1 MKKLLGMILVLAL
14 VFSMAAC
21 SRGGEYV
28 PTGDALAPEE
38 GGSTPV
44 TRPTDGE
51 EMQDLT
57 LTYYAEESMNPIL
70 STNYT
75 NRALFSL
82 LYQSLFVTNRDY
94 QVEPQL
100 CKTYSVSEDMRQYT
114 FTIENATFSDGSPL
128 VLADVLATL
137 EAAKESDY
145 YGGRFTHISTM
156 EISGDNLVITLD
168 TPMEDLPLLL
178 DIPILKANQLDL
190 THPLG
195 TGPYILNRAES
206 CLERRTD
213 WWCQADLVVTASA
226 IALIPAESTTQ
237 IRDTF
242 QFET

>member
-51 EMQDLT
+51 QMQDLT

-82 LYQSLFVTNRDY
+82 LYQSLFLGIPVFLGSIVIRI
-94 QVEPQL
+94 VSCPFI
-100 CKTYSVSEDMRQYT
+100 CKCR
-114 FTIENATFSDGSPL
+114 
-128 VLADVLATL
+128 
-137 EAAKESDY
+137 
-145 YGGRFTHISTM
+145 RF
-156 EISGDNLVITLD
+156 
-168 TPMEDLPLLL
+168 
-178 DIPILKANQLDL
+178 
-190 THPLG
+190 
-195 TGPYILNRAES
+195 
-206 CLERRTD
+206 
-213 WWCQADLVVTASA
+213 
-226 IALIPAESTTQ
+226 
-237 IRDTF
+237 
-242 QFET
+242 